1 MQPILLSIKK
11 KFLLSGVSREYKD
24 MAKFAEDTDSHL
36 IEEELED
43 SLKILKEDI
52 IVCRHS
58 ILRQT
63 TRILQLS
70 ENSMKFQKTA
80 GQPKDLWLATRA
92 PHSTIPQVHEQN

>member
-1 MQPILLSIKK
+1 
-11 KFLLSGVSREYKD
+11 